1 MVLRLLLLLGGVSSL
16 AAAQDKSEDL
26 TVNGNEIIDSL
37 LREARDSDSIQ
48 KKINPVIVKHVELD
62 DRRGHVDNISIYGLP
77 SLSRHGDV
85 NITFIDEHLVT
96 ITGRLRADDLNM
108 SGRYLY
114 RPSRFFRLR
123 GSLGAI
129 LNYFVVEI
137 GMEVNTEL
145 NRASVTTFKVVE
157 IGNIKVTKFTGAS
170 FAFNW
175 LGKFIVNKILN
186 GRSFSIS
193 ERLETS
199 GKKAL
204 NRLLEEKEIR
214 FK

>member
-1 MVLRLLLLLGGVSSL
+1 MMLRLLLLLGGVSSL
-16 AAAQDKSEDL
+16 VAAQDKGEDL
-26 TVNGNEIIDSL
+26 TANGNEIIDGL

-62 DRRGHVDNISIYGLP
+62 DRRGHVENISIYGLS
-77 SLSRHGDV
+77 SLARHGDV
-85 NITFIDEHLVT
+85 NITFSEANLVI

-123 GSLGAI
+123 GSLGAT

-157 IGNIKVTKFTGAS
+157 LGKIKVTKFTGAS

-175 LGKFIVNKILN
+175 LGKFIINKILN

-193 ERLETS
+193 ERLEIS